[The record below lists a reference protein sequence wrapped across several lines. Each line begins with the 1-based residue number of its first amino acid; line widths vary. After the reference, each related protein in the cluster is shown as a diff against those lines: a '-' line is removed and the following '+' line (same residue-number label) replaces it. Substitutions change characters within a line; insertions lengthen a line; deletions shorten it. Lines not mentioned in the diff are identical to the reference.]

1 MEQPELPADVDVER
15 VLRGGAPTDLTSRFR
30 VGAERFST
38 RGLRGS
44 ERVDKWEAHNAKALL
59 GLAAK
64 TIEDEALDATEIN
77 LHLPRLDFAH
87 VSANAHV
94 VERTAK
100 HVRTKPAES
109 IVLYFTLFG
118 DAFYFSNDAVRTLT
132 PGSVLV
138 CDTDRPFVR
147 GFAKG
152 LKELVLMVPKPLF
165 AEITDDAVPHREEP
179 LVLNFGKSRRAN
191 DFATD
196 IADIM
201 TAALS
206 DPESAALEST
216 EEEVAD
222 LLRGIFRGTGS
233 SSTNAQYRSIL
244 SLVDRHLR
252 STELSAAMIAQQCG
266 FSQRQVSRVLS
277 AHGQSF
283 PRLVLERR
291 LEVARR
297 LLVTTTS
304 SAMSVGDV
312 ASFCGF
318 ASHAQFTR
326 SFRSH
331 FGYTPSEAKRASST
345 SSDLSFSANS
355 LT

>member
-1 MEQPELPADVDVER
+1 MTQPDLSVDVDVER

-44 ERVDKWEAHNAKALL
+44 ERVDKWEAHNAKALVS
-59 GLAAK
+59 LAAK
-64 TIEDEALDATEIN
+64 TIDDETLDATEIN

-100 HVRTKPAES
+100 HIRTRPADS
-109 IVLYFTLFG
+109 VVLYFTLFG

-165 AEITDDAVPHREEP
+165 ADITDDAVPHRGEP

-206 DPESAALEST
+206 DPEKTDPASVEDD
-216 EEEVAD
+216 VAD
-222 LLRGIFRGTGS
+222 LLRGIFRGVGS
-233 SSTNAQYRSIL
+233 SSSNVQYRSIL

-252 STELSAAMIAQQCG
+252 STELSAGLIAQLCG
-266 FSQRQVSRVLS
+266 FSQRQVSRVLA
-277 AHGQSF
+277 AHGQTF

-297 LLVTTTS
+297 LLMTTAS
-304 SAMSVGDV
+304 SEMSVGDIGT
-312 ASFCGF
+312 FCGF
-318 ASHAQFTR
+318 SSHAQFSR
-326 SFRSH
+326 AFRSH
-331 FGYTPSEAKRASST
+331 FGYTPSDAKRA
-345 SSDLSFSANS
+345 A
-355 LT
+355 

>member
-1 MEQPELPADVDVER
+1 MDQQELPAYVDVER

-44 ERVDKWEAHNAKALL
+44 ERVDKWEAHNAKALV

-64 TIEDEALDATEIN
+64 TIDDEALTATEIN

-94 VERTAK
+94 VERTAR
-100 HVRTKPAES
+100 HIRTKPAES

-147 GFAKG
+147 GFANG

-165 AEITDDAVPHREEP
+165 AEITNDAMPHRGEP

-201 TAALS
+201 TAALTNPDS
-206 DPESAALEST
+206 IALSST
-216 EEEVAD
+216 EDDVTD

-233 SSTNAQYRSIL
+233 SSSSAQYRSIL

-252 STELSAAMIAQQCG
+252 SPELSAAMIAKQCG
-266 FSQRQVSRVLS
+266 FSQRQVSRLLS

-297 LLVTTTS
+297 LLMTTAATE
-304 SAMSVGDV
+304 MSIGDV

-318 ASHAQFTR
+318 ASHAQFSR
-326 SFRSH
+326 SFRVH
-331 FGYTPSEAKRASST
+331 FGYTPSEAKR
-345 SSDLSFSANS
+345 SA
-355 LT
+355 